1 MIMDAGL
8 LLILFSAMIANN
20 IVLIRFLGLCPFF
33 GVSNKVETSISMGL
47 AVLFVMVLA
56 TTVSWTIYYYVLL
69 PFDLVFLRT
78 VFFILVIAS
87 LVQLVEIFMKKSF
100 PVLYRAL
107 GVYLPLITTNCAI
120 LGTAFLTV
128 DYKYNLIESVVF
140 AVGVALGFMLA
151 IVMFAS
157 IRERLETAPIP
168 ESLKGYPIIFIL
180 ASLMS
185 LSFLGFVGMFGS

>member
-1 MIMDAGL
+1 MGPEL
-8 LLILFSAMIANN
+8 LIILFSAMIANN
-20 IVLIRFLGLCPFF
+20 IILIRFLGLCPFF
-33 GVSNKVETSISMGL
+33 GVSNKVETSLSMGM
-47 AVLFVMVLA
+47 AVLFVMTLA
-56 TTVSWTIYYYVLL
+56 TTVSWTIYYFVLL

-100 PVLYRAL
+100 PVLYKAL

-140 AVGVALGFMLA
+140 AVGVSLGFMLA

-157 IRERLETAPIP
+157 MRERLDTAPIP

-180 ASLMS
+180 ASIMS
-185 LSFLGFVGMFGS
+185 LSFLGFAGMFGS

>member
-1 MIMDAGL
+1 MEAHL
-8 LLILFSAMIANN
+8 LFILFSAMIANN
-20 IVLIRFLGLCPFF
+20 IILIRFLGLCPFF
-33 GVSNKVETSISMGL
+33 GVSNKIETSISMGL

-56 TTVSWTIYYYVLL
+56 TTVSWSIYYYMLL
-69 PFDLVFLRT
+69 PLNLVFLRT

-120 LGTAFLTV
+120 LGTAFLSV
-128 DYKYNLIESVVF
+128 DYKYNLIESIVF
-140 AVGVALGFMLA
+140 SVGVSLGFMLA

-157 IRERLETAPIP
+157 MRERLENAPIP
-168 ESLKGYPIIFIL
+168 EALKGYPIIFIL

-185 LSFLGFVGMFGS
+185 LSFMGFVGMFGA

>member
-1 MIMDAGL
+1 MEAHL
-8 LLILFSAMIANN
+8 LFILFSAMIANN
-20 IVLIRFLGLCPFF
+20 IILIRFLGLCPFF
-33 GVSNKVETSISMGL
+33 GVSNKIETSISMGL

-56 TTVSWTIYYYVLL
+56 TTVSWSIYYYILL
-69 PFDLVFLRT
+69 PLNLVFLRT

-120 LGTAFLTV
+120 LGTAFLSV
-128 DYKYNLIESVVF
+128 DYKYNLIESIVF
-140 AVGVALGFMLA
+140 SIGVSLGFMLA
-151 IVMFAS
+151 IVIFAS
-157 IRERLETAPIP
+157 MRERLENAPIP
-168 ESLKGYPIIFIL
+168 EALKGYPIIFIL

-185 LSFLGFVGMFGS
+185 LSFMGFVGMFGA

>member
-1 MIMDAGL
+1 MGPEL
-8 LLILFSAMIANN
+8 LIILFSAMIANN
-20 IVLIRFLGLCPFF
+20 IILIRFLGLCPFF
-33 GVSNKVETSISMGL
+33 GVSNKVETSLSMGM
-47 AVLFVMVLA
+47 AVLFVMTLA

-100 PVLYRAL
+100 PVLYKAL

-140 AVGVALGFMLA
+140 AVGVSLGFMLA

-157 IRERLETAPIP
+157 MRERLETAPIP

-180 ASLMS
+180 ASIMS
-185 LSFLGFVGMFGS
+185 LSFLGFAGMFGS

>member
-1 MIMDAGL
+1 MGPEL
-8 LLILFSAMIANN
+8 LVILFSAMIANN
-20 IVLIRFLGLCPFF
+20 IILIRFLGLCPFF

-47 AVLFVMVLA
+47 AVLFVMALA
-56 TTVSWTIYYYVLL
+56 TTVSWVIYYYVLL
-69 PFDLVFLRT
+69 PLDLIFLRT

-128 DYKYNLIESVVF
+128 DYKYDLIESVVF
-140 AVGVALGFMLA
+140 AVGVSLGFTLA

-157 IRERLETAPIP
+157 MRERLETAPIP
-168 ESLKGYPIIFIL
+168 EALKGYPIIFIL

-185 LSFLGFVGMFGS
+185 LSFMGFAGMFGS